1 MNARTQTVL
10 LTIAAT
16 FAATAA
22 VNSVFWIPK
31 GEAEPA
37 SKTTATA
44 QCLRC
49 KGPMEAGLLLDY
61 QKNSATQPLWATRL
75 PIEMAP
81 SQNEG
86 IVYRK
91 VVSLRCTKCGKLELY
106 AR

>member
-1 MNARTQTVL
+1 MNARTQSVL

-16 FAATAA
+16 VAATAS

-49 KGPMEAGLLLDY
+49 KGSMEAGLLLDY

-75 PIEMAP
+75 TNSYQSSANTEASLP
-81 SQNEG
+81 SS
-86 IVYRK
+86 
-91 VVSLRCTKCGKLELY
+91 SLSK
-106 AR
+106 